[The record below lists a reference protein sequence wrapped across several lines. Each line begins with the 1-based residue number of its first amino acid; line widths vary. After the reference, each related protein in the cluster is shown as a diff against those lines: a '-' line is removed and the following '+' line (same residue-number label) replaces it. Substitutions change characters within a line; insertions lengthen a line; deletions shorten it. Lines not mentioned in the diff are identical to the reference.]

1 MAQKR
6 RYAIL
11 GTGAIGGY
19 YGGLLQQAGHEVHFL
34 LRSDYDQV
42 KKHGLRID
50 SVNGDFLLP
59 NVNAHK
65 ATDTMPPCDVIIVA
79 LKTTA
84 NHILPELLQPPLFGK
99 ESVVVMM
106 QNGLGVEEVAAAIP
120 GAGCVLGALCFI
132 CSNKVG
138 PGHIRHLDY
147 GSFTLGEYTPEV
159 ADGEISKA
167 VAGVAEDF
175 EAAGVTVQSSGNL
188 ARARWKK
195 LVWNI
200 PFNGLSV
207 VLGATTDLLIC
218 NSGSRALVE
227 RLMEE
232 VCAGAACCGHVIEE
246 QFIGK
251 MIEATEVM
259 APYRPSMKIDF
270 DEGRPMEIEAIYGVP
285 LARASA
291 RGVVLPSIQMLYEE
305 LRFLDVNSV

>member
-1 MAQKR
+1 MTQNR

-42 KKHGLRID
+42 NKHGLRID
-50 SVNGDFLLP
+50 SINGDFVLP
-59 NVNAHK
+59 HINAHNTT
-65 ATDTMPPCDVIIVA
+65 ATMPPCDVIVVA
-79 LKTTA
+79 FKTTA
-84 NHILPELLQPPLFGK
+84 NHLLPDLLPQLLEK

-106 QNGLGVEEVAAAIP
+106 QNGLGVEEVATAVP
-120 GAGCVLGALCFI
+120 GVGCVLGALCFI

-159 ADGEISKA
+159 ADGEISKT

-175 EAAGVTVQSSGNL
+175 EAAGVTVNPTGNL

-207 VLGATTDLLIC
+207 VLGATTDQLIR
-218 NSGSRALVE
+218 NIGSRALVE

-246 QFIGK
+246 QFIEK
-251 MIEATEVM
+251 MIEATEAM

-285 LARASA
+285 LKRASA
-291 RGVVLPSIQMLYEE
+291 RGVALPSIRMLYEE
-305 LRFLDVNSV
+305 LRFMDAGSV

>member
-34 LRSDYDQV
+34 LRSDYVQV
-42 KKHGLRID
+42 KNHGLRID

-59 NVNAHK
+59 NVNAHT
-65 ATDTMPPCDVIIVA
+65 ATDTMPPCDVIVVA
-79 LKTTA
+79 LKTIA
-84 NHILPELLQPPLFGK
+84 NHILPELLPPLLKK

-106 QNGLGVEEVAAAIP
+106 QNGLGVEEVAAAVP
-120 GAGCVLGALCFI
+120 GAECVLGALCFI

-147 GSFTLGEYTPEV
+147 GSFTLGEYTRELV
-159 ADGEISKA
+159 DGEISKA
-167 VAGVAEDF
+167 VSEVAADF
-175 EAAGVTVQSSGNL
+175 EAAGVTVQSTGNL

-207 VLGATTDLLIC
+207 VLGATTDQLIR

-232 VCAGAACCGHVIEE
+232 VCAGAASCGHQIDE

-251 MIEATEVM
+251 MIKATEEM

-291 RGVVLPSIQMLYEE
+291 RGVALPSIQMLYEE
-305 LRFLDVNSV
+305 LRFLDANSV